1 MNDCKHK
8 FFEGSCM
15 VCWWKIGNGI
25 SVKGSPKRGDEG
37 TEKHTKDCLTIAI
50 AVGEHSVGELK

>member
-8 FFEGSCM
+8 FFEGHCM

-25 SVKGSPKRGDEG
+25 FVEGSPKRGDEG
-37 TEKHTKDCLTIAI
+37 TEKHTKDCLTMAI
-50 AVGEHSVGELK
+50 SIGKHRIKWR